1 MTVSSCGVSTEA
13 RWTLDELVRRVAAA
27 LAGPA
32 YPGSPNGRVRDVPDR
47 RAVRWYVT
55 IGLVDR
61 PAAMQGRTALYG
73 TRHLLQIVA
82 VKRRQAQGRSLAEIQ
97 AELAGA
103 TDETLR
109 QVAIVPEELIQ
120 REPEPQVA
128 AIVGERLEEAPRP
141 ARRGRFW
148 TDRPAAHHG
157 AASAATVDGG
167 VDSVSVLAAVGLPGG
182 AVLLLP
188 GRLELANRPDDA
200 DVAAIRAAARP
211 LLDLLANRGLL
222 EHEEWSP

>member
-1 MTVSSCGVSTEA
+1 
-13 RWTLDELVRRVAAA
+13 
-27 LAGPA
+27 
-32 YPGSPNGRVRDVPDR
+32 
-47 RAVRWYVT
+47 VRWYVT

-97 AELAGA
+97 VELAGA

-109 QVAIVPEELIQ
+109 RVAIVPDELI
-120 REPEPQVA
+120 EGEPQPQLA
-128 AIVGERLEEAPRP
+128 AIVGERSGEAPRP

-148 TDRPAAHHG
+148 TDRPAAHRG

-167 VDSVSVLAAVGLPGG
+167 VDSVTMLAAVGLPGG
-182 AVLLLP
+182 AVLLLRRRP
-188 GRLELANRPDDA
+188 ELANRPDDA

-211 LLDLLANRGLL
+211 LLDLLADHGLL
-222 EHEEWSP
+222 DLGEWSSS